1 MKKLLLSLATVLLL
15 ASCGGESKVE
25 LLNMPAKPETT
36 EVSGDLG
43 DCYKVVEKEYKIIEN
58 SYGYPNIKIE
68 LERTDKDLPFEE
80 NIDIL
85 SYSSRRADGIAYY
98 NVGFGIEFLDKDG
111 NAVITQY
118 PEDGEFEEQLVKL
131 KQGEK
136 RPLEF
141 VVRLNDNERESFK
154 NVVKFR
160 ISSGYQKVEGSNSS
174 SGSSESTGSTDWDK
188 VLDDYES
195 MMNSYISAVKKSSQ
209 GDMSAMTEM
218 ANYLEKADSF
228 ASKLE
233 NAQDDMSSTQW
244 ARFLKIQEKMVKA
257 ASGL

>member
-15 ASCGGESKVE
+15 ASCGSESKVE

-58 SYGYPNIKIE
+58 AYGYPNIKIE

-85 SYSSRRADGIAYY
+85 SYSARRVDGNAYY

-111 NAVITQY
+111 NAVKTEY

-141 VVRLNDNERESFK
+141 VVTLNDSERESFK

-160 ISSGYQKVEGSNSS
+160 ISSGYQKVEGSKSS
-174 SGSSESTGSTDWDK
+174 SGSSESTGSTDIDK
-188 VLDDYES
+188 LLDDYES
-195 MMNSYISAVKKSSQ
+195 MVNTYISMLKKANS
-209 GDMSAMTEM
+209 GDMSAMGEM
-218 ANYLEKADSF
+218 GEYLEKAESF
-228 ASKLE
+228 ASKL
-233 NAQDDMSSTQW
+233 DKVDGDMSTAQLSRLQ
-244 ARFLKIQEKMVKA
+244 KIQMKMA
-257 ASGL
+257 NAL